1 MQVLFRTNSN
11 AQERHPN
18 CKQQRHL
25 LVPADIGPQYIPAE
39 YLGAYDYDY
48 NGQDPPCITI
58 YNLVKQI
65 ENIN

>member
-1 MQVLFRTNSN
+1 MQVLFRPNGN
-11 AQERHPN
+11 AQERHPTR
-18 CKQQRHL
+18 KQQRHL